1 MAQTNPSQM
10 QSTVAQP
17 APSQPQLLVKPRTG
31 FFQSTRGD
39 SPFKRLLIH
48 ITLIIACVIAA
59 YPCLRVIGVALR
71 PGDKLLTGDLW
82 FIPEGATLQSFDNV
96 LTKKPF
102 WSWIFNSMIITL
114 SVTLVGVVLACTAAY
129 AFSRFKFAGRSSGMI
144 FLLANQM
151 IPATMLIVPI
161 YIMLARLG
169 LVGSYVGIIF
179 AYSVSAVPFSVW
191 VLKGY
196 YDTIPRD
203 LEEAA
208 EVDGTTKLGAFWR
221 VIVPLSTPAL
231 AIAALF
237 NFTQAWNEY
246 LVASL
251 IFNRVDTSTKAQ
263 ITTWPVGFQT
273 MIGQFTSEWG
283 NFAAASVL
291 VAVPVMALFFYSS
304 RWLVSGLT
312 LGGVKG

>member
-1 MAQTNPSQM
+1 MAQPNPTQM
-10 QSTVAQP
+10 NSTVAGAQ
-17 APSQPQLLVKPRTG
+17 AQPQMSVKPRTG
-31 FFQSTRGD
+31 FFTSTRGD

-48 ITLIIACVIAA
+48 LFLILACIIAL
-59 YPCLRVIGVALR
+59 YPVLRVIGIALR
-71 PGDKLLTGDLW
+71 PGDRILTTELGI
-82 FIPEGATLQSFDNV
+82 IPTGATFQSFDNV
-96 LTKKPF
+96 LNRKPF
-102 WSWIFNSMIITL
+102 WTWIFNSLLVTIT
-114 SVTLVGVVLACTAAY
+114 VTLVGVALAATCAY
-129 AFSRFKFAGRSSGMI
+129 AFSRFKFVGRGPGLI

-151 IPATMLIVPI
+151 IPATMLILPL
-161 YIMLARLG
+161 YLMLARLG
-169 LVGSYVGIIF
+169 LVGSYVGLVF

-251 IFNRVDTSTKAQ
+251 VLNRQVNGQQS
-263 ITTWPVGFQT
+263 TTWPVGLFT
-273 MIGQFTSEWG
+273 LMSQFTSEYG
-283 NFAAASVL
+283 NFAAASVM

-304 RWLVSGLT
+304 RWLVGGLT